1 MSATVKPWYHSV
13 MDPRLKAYRKQT
25 MPAVEAE
32 PETPAAPPVV
42 RSPRLPQFE
51 APEPVPVAPVPLVK
65 TVSPA
70 KTVAAAQP
78 ASSDKS
84 LRKVAKFLILLG
96 QDEAAKVVRHLDPSQ
111 IEALGKEIAGIK
123 KIDNAEAETILRE
136 FGYIAGHTA
145 AQGGT
150 QAARSI
156 LDRAFGPAKAKSIFR
171 KAVPHAAEKPFAYLA
186 AQPAEVLSALLGS
199 ESPQVLSVVVPFL
212 EKPQAAAFLKTL
224 SAEHRLDLVKRL
236 AKMEQVPS
244 TVVAQVDQ
252 TLKEKL
258 HGLGTSETEAVDGKA
273 RLADI
278 LRHMSADKEATLLQS
293 LDKGGTG
300 LGEDM
305 RQRMFTAAD
314 LTRVADDGF
323 EDLLRAR
330 DDARVALLWL
340 ASPDLRPKL
349 EANISARRLLL
360 VKAEVDLLSET
371 PARELAKELRLFV
384 DEVRHAIRDGSAS
397 IAGSEEYV

>member
-1 MSATVKPWYHSV
+1 

-25 MPAVEAE
+25 RPVQAEAE
-32 PETPAAPPVV
+32 PDLPPETPVV
-42 RSPRLPQFE
+42 RSPQLPRFD
-51 APEPVPVAPVPLVK
+51 APEPAAAAPLLK
-65 TVSPA
+65 TVSA
-70 KTVAAAQP
+70 ETP

-123 KIDNAEAETILRE
+123 KIDPTEAETILRE
-136 FGYIAGHTA
+136 FGYIAGQTA
-145 AQGGT
+145 AKGGS

-171 KAVPHAAEKPFAYLA
+171 KAVPHAAEKPFAYLSG
-186 AQPAEVLSALLGS
+186 QPGEVIGALLGA

-224 SAEHRLDLVKRL
+224 SAERRLDLVKRL

-244 TVVAQVDQ
+244 NVVAQVDQ
-252 TLKEKL
+252 TLKERL
-258 HGLGTSETEAVDGKA
+258 HALGTHDTESVDGKA

-278 LRHMSADKEATLLQS
+278 LRHMSADKEAALLHS
-293 LDKGGTG
+293 LDRGGTG

-314 LTRVADDGF
+314 LVRVADDGF
-323 EDLLRAR
+323 EELLRAR
-330 DDARVALLWL
+330 DDARVATLWL
-340 ASPDLRPKL
+340 AAPDLRGKI

-360 VKAEVDLLSET
+360 VKAEVDLLADT
-371 PARELAKELRLFV
+371 PPRELAKELRLFV

-397 IAGSEEYV
+397 ITGSEEYV